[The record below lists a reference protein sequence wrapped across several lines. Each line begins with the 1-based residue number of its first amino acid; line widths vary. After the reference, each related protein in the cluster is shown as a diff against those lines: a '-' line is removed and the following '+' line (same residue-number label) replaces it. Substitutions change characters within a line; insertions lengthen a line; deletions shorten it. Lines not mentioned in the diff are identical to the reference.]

1 METKKH
7 LVESGTK
14 GGGNFYRITIRPKSE
29 FILFRNHDVG
39 KAGHIERVAGKR
51 KNGSWNTQCWLVNKK
66 DAKVE
71 GNCLVGKIN
80 DVKKL
85 FSKFHTPPKHI
96 EGDEFQAKSKES
108 TKKQGGVQS
117 KKTKD
122 KKDSCKNGGIKVK
135 NEKYKQ
141 KKKDTRYEDE
151 DPLLIQ

>member
-1 METKKH
+1 MEAKKH

-29 FILFRNHDVG
+29 FILFRNHDIG

-51 KNGSWNTQCWLVNKK
+51 KDGSWNTQCWLVDKK
-66 DAKVE
+66 DAKIVN
-71 GNCLVGKIN
+71 NCLVGKIDN
-80 DVKKL
+80 VKKL
-85 FSKFHTPPKHI
+85 FTKFESPPKHV
-96 EGDEFQAKSKES
+96 EGS
-108 TKKQGGVQS
+108 TFS
-117 KKTKD
+117 AKD

-141 KKKDTRYEDE
+141 KKKDTQYEDE